1 MGGWGEWYVYLN
13 YNLWYG
19 RVEVERSHTIV
30 ERSHTI
36 ATLIERYFLLQVEF
50 VLKYS
55 LGVPNMTPQNSTGM
69 HVGSSHFG

>member
-13 YNLWYG
+13 YKIGLWYG
-19 RVEVERSHTIV
+19 REEVEV

-36 ATLIERYFLLQVEF
+36 ATLIERYFLLQFEF